1 MSLPGVE
8 KYLTTPSIANKSVCS
23 GSIVSCSSVKSDTSE
38 KLKKAGSTVE
48 PYLVTEENSIAE
60 SASVGTSN
68 ISRSSKSNASQRS
81 KKSVPGAKYLAKFLP
96 AVKGHSDN
104 VSFSSAK
111 SNRSSNSRRSSQSE
125 KAAGNLTGTV
135 PPLSNDDTAE
145 ILNFMEQLVE
155 MTELTEGGRRVK
167 TDEQDR
173 KIELV
178 DEYPQKANG
187 EIESNPNSDLVKIRT
202 EYYDLGSRTVK
213 EITHSDGSRTIVTTI
228 AINETMRTEKAEKA
242 EKVEE
247 VTGNVICSS
256 DDSTQST
263 KYKVF
268 VNGELTHPKCD
279 P

>member
-1 MSLPGVE
+1 M
-8 KYLTTPSIANKSVCS
+8 
-23 GSIVSCSSVKSDTSE
+23 
-38 KLKKAGSTVE
+38 
-48 PYLVTEENSIAE
+48 VTEENSIAE

-213 EITHSDGSRTIVTTI
+213 EITHSDGSRTVVTTI
-228 AINETMRTEKAEKA
+228 AINETMLTEKAEKA
-242 EKVEE
+242 EE
-247 VTGNVICSS
+247 VTGNVLCSS
-256 DDSTQST
+256 EGSVQST

-268 VNGELTHPKCD
+268 VNGELTPLKCD